1 MVTNLFGDALGKG
14 SVVRVLV
21 PLALP
26 SLLDYRSDG
35 TLTVGDWVDIP
46 VGTKRV
52 HGVVTEALDSSPYQN
67 LKPALKLEVPQVDT
81 RALTFWRWATRYT
94 LSAPGEGLRV
104 ALPKALTP
112 EKPKEPG
119 TKGTRNQGVKKG
131 KGKKGASVEL
141 QAPEPIAPVGR
152 TVALN
157 EAQRRA
163 AQAVEAA
170 LGTFKP
176 FLLDGVTGSGKTE
189 VYFSVIEKVLAEG
202 GQALVLVPEI
212 ALTPQWLKRFEERF
226 GSKPYVWHSG
236 LADGARRSTW
246 WAVADKERGTRN
258 EERGGGSEE
267 RGCVVVGARSALFL
281 PFTDLRVI
289 VVDEEHEPSYKQ
301 EEAFR
306 YHARDLAVQCAKLW
320 QAPILLASATPSL
333 ETWQRALEGKYK
345 RLLLPA
351 RHGGTM
357 APIHLLDLRGEK
369 MRKQTYVSPTLAKA
383 VQATLDKGEQAL
395 MFLNRRGNAPVMLCH
410 DCGNRRDCPRCDAT
424 LVVHGDKLQ
433 CHHCGYTENFPDE
446 CPACGSAD
454 LRAYGPGTRRVVSEV
469 QALWPNAR
477 VAVADSD
484 AVSTPKQL
492 AALVHSIEEREVDII
507 VGTQMVTKGHHFPH
521 LTCVG
526 VIDADMG
533 LAHGDVR
540 AAERTFQLLTQVAGR
555 AGRGAAAGAVYVQTH
570 DPAQP
575 LFKAL
580 KTHDRDGFYALELA
594 ARKQWGDPPFG
605 RMIAVIVDGLD
616 VAAVE
621 EGANELARAWR
632 HQERGTRNEA
642 RGVARLLGPA
652 PAPIAKVRDRYR
664 YRLLVKGPQGVL
676 LQGLVK
682 EWIEGVAVPRGVRV
696 TIDVDPVSFM

>member
-1 MVTNLFGDALGKG
+1 MGRNLFGEGC
-14 SVVRVLV
+14 VVRVLV

-26 SLLDYRSDG
+26 SLLDYVSPEP
-35 TLTVGDWVDIP
+35 LAAGDWVDIP

-52 HGVVTEALDSSPYQN
+52 HGVVAEVLESSPYQN
-67 LKPALKLEVPQVDT
+67 LKPAVKLDVPPVAAATLD
-81 RALTFWRWATRYT
+81 FWRWATRYT

-104 ALPKALTP
+104 ALPRAQTP
-112 EKPKEPG
+112 QPPKEPKNRG
-119 TKGTRNQGVKKG
+119 PKEPRKG
-131 KGKKGASVEL
+131 KGKKGASVDV
-141 QAPEPIAPVGR
+141 QAPDMRAVGR
-152 TVALN
+152 SVALN
-157 EAQRRA
+157 EAQRLA
-163 AQAVEAA
+163 AAAVEGA
-170 LGTFKP
+170 LGTFET

-189 VYFSVIEKVLAEG
+189 VYFNIIEKVLAEG

-226 GSKPYVWHSG
+226 GTKPHVWHSG
-236 LADGARRSTW
+236 LAEGARRSTW
-246 WAVADKERGTRN
+246 WAMARG
-258 EERGGGSEE
+258 EAG
-267 RGCVVVGARSALFL
+267 VVVGARSALFL
-281 PFTDLRVI
+281 PFAKLRVL

-306 YHARDLAVQCAKLW
+306 YHARDLAVQLAKLW
-320 QAPILLASATPSL
+320 QAPIVLASATPSL

-351 RHGGTM
+351 RHGGSM
-357 APIHLLDLRGEK
+357 APIHLIDLRGET
-369 MRKQTYVSPTLAKA
+369 MRKQTYVSPTLARA

-395 MFLNRRGNAPVMLCH
+395 MFLNRRGNAPVLLCH

-424 LVVHGDKLQ
+424 LVVHGDKVQ
-433 CHHCGYTENFPDE
+433 CHHCGYSETFPDA

-469 QALWPNAR
+469 QALWPQAR

-492 AALVHSIEEREVDII
+492 AALVHSVEEREVDIV

-555 AGRGAAAGAVYVQTH
+555 AGRGAAAGAVYVQSH
-570 DPAQP
+570 DPGQP
-575 LFKAL
+575 LFSAL
-580 KTHDRDGFYALELA
+580 KRHDRDGFYALELA

-605 RMIAVIVDGLD
+605 RMVAVIVDGLEERSVVD
-616 VAAVE
+616 GATLLAKGFPAASF
-621 EGANELARAWR
+621 
-632 HQERGTRNEA
+632 
-642 RGVARLLGPA
+642 ARLLGPA
-652 PAPIAKVRDRYR
+652 PAPVAKVRDRYR
-664 YRLLVKGPQGVL
+664 YRLLVKGPAGKL

-682 EWIEGVAVPRGVRV
+682 TWIEGVALPRGVRV
-696 TIDVDPVSFM
+696 VIDVDPVSFM

>member
-1 MVTNLFGDALGKG
+1 MAVG
-14 SVVRVLV
+14 SNQTFWGQGCVVRVLV

-26 SLLDYRSDG
+26 SLLDYVSDVP
-35 TLTVGDWVDIP
+35 LVAGDWVDIP
-46 VGTKRV
+46 VGSKRV
-52 HGVVTEALDSSPYQN
+52 HGVVAEVLESSPFQN
-67 LKPALKLEVPQVDT
+67 LKPALLMADVPRLDGRSLE
-81 RALTFWRWATRYT
+81 FYRWSARYT

-104 ALPKALTP
+104 ALPKAQVP
-112 EKPKEPG
+112 AVPKAKKEL
-119 TKGTRNQGVKKG
+119 GVRKQEL
-131 KGKKGASVEL
+131 GKKLRGKKLAGMEI
-141 QAPEPIAPVGR
+141 QAPEMTKVG
-152 TVALN
+152 VKVPLN
-157 EAQRRA
+157 A
-163 AQAVEAA
+163 AQEAAAVAVEGA
-170 LGTFKP
+170 LGRFKP

-189 VYFSVIEKVLAEG
+189 VYFRIIEKVLAGG

-212 ALTPQWLKRFEERF
+212 ALTPQWLKRFEQRF
-226 GSKPYVWHSG
+226 GNKPLVWHSG
-236 LADGARRSTW
+236 LAEGAKRTTW
-246 WAVADKERGTRN
+246 WELARGTPA
-258 EERGGGSEE
+258 
-267 RGCVVVGARSALFL
+267 VVVGARSALFL
-281 PFTDLRVI
+281 PFQKLQVL

-306 YHARDLAVQCAKLW
+306 YHARDLAVQLARLW
-320 QAPILLASATPSL
+320 TAPVVLASATPSL
-333 ETWQRALEGKYK
+333 ESWQRAIERKYE
-345 RLLLPA
+345 RLVLPA

-357 APIHLLDLRGEK
+357 AEVKMIDLRGEK
-369 MRKQTYVSPTLAKA
+369 MAKQTYVSPTLVKA
-383 VQATLDKGEQAL
+383 VQTALDKGEQAL
-395 MFLNRRGNAPVMLCH
+395 MFLNRRGNAPVMICH
-410 DCGNRRDCPRCDAT
+410 DCGTRRDCSRCDAT

-433 CHHCGYTENFPDE
+433 CHHCGFTESFPDE

-454 LRAYGPGTRRVVSEV
+454 LRAYGPGTRRVVAEV

-492 AALVHSIEEREVDII
+492 AAFVHAVEEREVDII

-555 AGRGAAAGAVYVQTH
+555 AGRGDATGTVWVQSH

-580 KTHDRDGFYALELA
+580 VKHDRDGFYALELA

-605 RMIAVIVDGLD
+605 RMVAVIVDGLNERM
-616 VAAVE
+616 VE
-621 EGANELARAWR
+621 EGAKALAEGWKGLRMTGF
-632 HQERGTRNEA
+632 E
-642 RGVARLLGPA
+642 GVRLLGPA
-652 PAPIAKVRDRYR
+652 PAPMAKIRDKYR
-664 YRLLVKGPQGVL
+664 YRLLVKGPAGVL

-682 EWIEGVAVPRGVRV
+682 GWIESVAVPKSIRV
-696 TIDVDPVSFM
+696 TVDVDPVSFM

>member
-1 MVTNLFGDALGKG
+1 MISGFFGQGC
-14 SVVRVLV
+14 VVRVLV

-26 SLLDYRSDG
+26 SMLDYVSDI
-35 TLTVGDWVDIP
+35 TLVAGDWVDIP
-46 VGTKRV
+46 IGTKRV
-52 HGVVTEALDSSPYQN
+52 HGVVAEVLESSPFQN
-67 LKPALKLEVPQVDT
+67 LKPALLMADVPRLDGRSLE
-81 RALTFWRWATRYT
+81 FYRWSARYT

-104 ALPKALTP
+104 ALPKAQVP
-112 EKPKEPG
+112 QPPK
-119 TKGTRNQGVKKG
+119 VKVLKELKIP
-131 KGKKGASVEL
+131 KGKKAAASVAV
-141 QAPEPIAPVGR
+141 QAPEMR
-152 TVALN
+152 KVAVKVPLN
-157 EAQRRA
+157 A
-163 AQAVEAA
+163 AQEAAAGAVEGA

-189 VYFSVIEKVLAEG
+189 VYFRIIQEVLNNG

-212 ALTPQWLKRFEERF
+212 ALTPQWLKRFEQRF
-226 GSKPYVWHSG
+226 GSKPLVWHSG
-236 LADGARRSTW
+236 LAEGAKRTTW
-246 WAVADKERGTRN
+246 WELARGTP
-258 EERGGGSEE
+258 G
-267 RGCVVVGARSALFL
+267 VVVGARSALFL
-281 PFTDLRVI
+281 PFQNLQVL

-306 YHARDLAVQCAKLW
+306 YHARDLAVQLARLW
-320 QAPILLASATPSL
+320 SAPVVLASATPSL
-333 ETWQRALEGKYK
+333 ESWQRAIEGKYE
-345 RLLLPA
+345 RLVLPA

-357 APIHLLDLRGEK
+357 AEVKMIDLRGEK
-369 MRKQTYVSPTLAKA
+369 MAKQTYVSPTLIKA
-383 VQATLDKGEQAL
+383 AQATLDKGEQVL
-395 MFLNRRGNAPVMLCH
+395 MFLNRRGNAPVMICH
-410 DCGNRRDCPRCDAT
+410 DCGTRRDCSRCDAT
-424 LVVHGDKLQ
+424 LVVHGDRLQ
-433 CHHCGYTENFPDE
+433 CHHCGFTEVFPDE

-454 LRAYGPGTRRVVSEV
+454 LRAFGPGTRRVVSEV

-492 AALVHSIEEREVDII
+492 AALVHAVEEREVDII

-555 AGRGAAAGAVYVQTH
+555 AGRGDATGMVWVQSH
-570 DPAQP
+570 DPGQP

-580 KTHDRDGFYALELA
+580 VAHDRDGFYKLELG

-616 VAAVE
+616 ERLVE
-621 EGANELARAWR
+621 EGAKALAMGWKELGVRN
-632 HQERGTRNEA
+632 QELE
-642 RGVARLLGPA
+642 GVRLLGPA
-652 PAPIAKVRDRYR
+652 PAPVAKIRDKYR
-664 YRLLVKGPQGVL
+664 YRLLVKGPAGVL

-682 EWIEGVAVPRGVRV
+682 GWIEGVAVPKSVRV
-696 TIDVDPVSFM
+696 TVDVDPVSFM

>member
-1 MVTNLFGDALGKG
+1 MVANLFAHVSGGG

-26 SLLDYRSDG
+26 SQLDYASDG
-35 TLTVGDWVDIP
+35 TLAVGDWVDIP

-52 HGVVTEALDSSPYQN
+52 HGVVTEVLESSPYQN
-67 LKPALKLEVPQVDT
+67 LKPALKLDVPQVDR
-81 RALTFWRWATRYT
+81 RALEFWRWSTRYT

-112 EKPKEPG
+112 EPPKEKKPP
-119 TKGTRNQGVKKG
+119 KAVKV
-131 KGKKGASVEL
+131 KGKKAEATVAL
-141 QAPEPIAPVGR
+141 QAPEPVAPVGR
-152 TVALN
+152 TVMLN
-157 EAQRRA
+157 EAQREA
-163 AQAVEAA
+163 AHAVESA
-170 LGTFKP
+170 LGTFEP

-189 VYFSVIEKVLAEG
+189 VYFRIIERVLAEG

-226 GSKPYVWHSG
+226 GSKPFVWHSG
-236 LADGARRSTW
+236 LADGARRTTW
-246 WAVADKERGTRN
+246 WAMARG
-258 EERGGGSEE
+258 EAG
-267 RGCVVVGARSALFL
+267 VVVGARSALFL
-281 PFTDLRVI
+281 PYSNLKIV

-333 ETWQRALEGKYK
+333 ETWQRALEGKYT
-345 RLLLPA
+345 RLLLPS

-369 MRKQTYVSPTLAKA
+369 MAKQTYVSHSFAKA
-383 VQATLDKGEQAL
+383 VQATLDRGEQAL

-446 CPACGSAD
+446 CPSCGSAD
-454 LRAYGPGTRRVVSEV
+454 LRAYGPGTRRVVAEV

-484 AVSTPKQL
+484 AVATPKQL
-492 AALVHSIEEREVDII
+492 AALVHSVEEREVDII

-555 AGRGAAAGAVYVQTH
+555 AGRGTAAGAVYVQSH
-570 DPAQP
+570 DPSQP

-605 RMIAVIVDGLD
+605 RMIAVIVDGMD
-616 VAAVE
+616 EAVVA
-621 EGANELARAWR
+621 EGAALLAK
-632 HQERGTRNEA
+632 GFLKD
-642 RGVARLLGPA
+642 GPARLLGPA
-652 PAPIAKVRDRYR
+652 PAPVAKIRDRYR

-682 EWIEGVAVPRGVRV
+682 EWIESVAVPRGVRV
-696 TIDVDPVSFM
+696 TLDVDPVSFM